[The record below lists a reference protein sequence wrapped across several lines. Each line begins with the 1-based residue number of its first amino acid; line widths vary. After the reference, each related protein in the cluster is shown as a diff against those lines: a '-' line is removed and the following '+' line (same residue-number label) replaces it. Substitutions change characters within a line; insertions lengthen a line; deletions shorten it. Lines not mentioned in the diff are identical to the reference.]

1 MKATMFLRRPV
12 PLIAPHP
19 KIGLG
24 SVRQKDLPCGFEIG
38 AGLVEGGC
46 RAAMVFAGGRA
57 RIEAAVPLPWIG
69 IVRVAGAGAIV
80 PTCTSP
86 KIDMPAFFAG
96 TGRTAAGE
104 GGHVISDRQRAIA
117 GPVGPLPPQVFGT
130 SFRALLLFLLVLN
143 SPTSSFA

>member
-57 RIEAAVPLPWIG
+57 RIEAAVSLPWTG
-69 IVRVAGAGAIV
+69 IVRVAGADRNRA
-80 PTCTSP
+80 
-86 KIDMPAFFAG
+86 DMHVAENRCASIL
-96 TGRTAAGE
+96 RWHRE
-104 GGHVISDRQRAIA
+104 NRGG
-117 GPVGPLPPQVFGT
+117 
-130 SFRALLLFLLVLN
+130 
-143 SPTSSFA
+143 